1 MSKDPKIVL
10 PIEFPGAKEG
20 SKAIGDIAE
29 SLDSISKI
37 LSSFKSFKGLM
48 NKFGSNGLQLGQT
61 LKRMVSD
68 FETLQKGMN
77 ANTKSAK
84 AFRDSLKNLGSS
96 VKKVGNEVQKVQK
109 PLEKLKSGLGKR
121 AEIFFEYKS
130 LALMTNAVSSSLN
143 SIVNMQQELANL
155 QAISATTDVGMKSL
169 SESIYTTGLNSK
181 FAVEELAKASVV
193 LAQTGFSSDEI
204 KELLPAVEKL
214 ATATGTDLNT
224 SVQTATSV
232 LTVFN
237 LQAENANKIVNMMTE
252 AVNRTKAEIPTL
264 ANGIQYAG
272 AALGQMG
279 VSAEEAIA
287 VMSAVTNA
295 GLKARAVVGTGLRA
309 LVTELTKPTKA
320 LKDQLKSVGLTIE
333 DVDVQTNGLTNV
345 LKTLKDSGFGATEAF
360 KGLERRAASFYLA
373 ISSQLDTVDQLRM
386 SFVDSNAAMKAQER
400 QMNTLKSQSQR
411 FSNVMKNFVNNAL
424 SPFVKALT
432 LLLKTLNDVLEL
444 IIKIPAGI
452 GEFASTL
459 VITTLSIKGITKT
472 VGVLV
477 KTFSL
482 LRTAIEATTV
492 ATLKFDKI
500 LKFVKSTNKLML
512 ALTVAISGVYFAY
525 NKWFSSD
532 VDSKLEKSKEEIDK
546 YKNSIDSLNQAYD
559 ELNSKRKLYEND
571 ETARFQRIAELNDT
585 FAGTVELKLK
595 GTESFEELAKVMREA
610 MSEMTKAQ
618 ATQLAFANELIK
630 ESAKKAY
637 YNPNL
642 LTTTHTKRGEFLTK
656 YFKNKGFFGT
666 EDGLFKELVETPSN
680 VIFELVAELKNDKE
694 IKEEYK
700 KAILEVLSLASQYA
714 SNMTQIKIAS
724 LDEQIK
730 EMSEDMIGFP
740 DRKVFSKEGILS
752 QFETSRKK
760 FISSGMNPEN
770 LLGFKNEIANYS
782 SDIDALVK
790 ILEGNKQ
797 YLTETYGETVKLTP
811 SYEAIKNKTK
821 DLKDA
826 LTKVNDAISDELVT
840 DTGKIARDWE
850 STTRSF
856 AKYIGTYDRDTAI
869 SKSQGYLSE
878 LENAYGNYKIAKIE
892 QLRREYSDGKG
903 GVTALGQAIIEAET
917 NRIAGLIED
926 LKSQVNDKLEALG
939 YIGGDMTAREAASK
953 GVNDW
958 IEDAKRANN
967 IVTNLNQAIG
977 KLSYELTDNLA
988 NGFSEAFSSIIS
1000 GTMSVKES
1008 FRQMAISILEDL
1020 QKMIIKMLV
1029 FKGIEAAFSGSTGT
1043 PLPGEDG
1050 FVPPVKPSFG
1060 ATGGIVS
1067 GSIKNKDS
1075 VPAML
1080 MPGEFVLQKS
1090 TVDVLGEGFLHSLN
1104 NNAVQTLAASSIGG
1118 SASGSSMM
1126 TQNIYLIDER
1136 SQAQMGPNDVIAVI
1150 GKDIKTGGSTRQ
1162 LIQSVVSKRY

>member
-48 NKFGSNGLQLGQT
+48 SKFGSNGLQLGQT

-109 PLEKLKSGLGKR
+109 PLEKLKSSLGKR

-193 LAQTGFSSDEI
+193 LAQAGFSSDEI

-320 LKDQLKSVGLTIE
+320 LKDQLKNVGLTIE
-333 DVDVQTNGLTNV
+333 DVDIQSNGLSNV

-373 ISSQLDTVDQLRM
+373 ISSQLDTVDQLRNA
-386 SFVDSNAAMKAQER
+386 FVDSNAAMKAQET
-400 QMNTLKSQSQR
+400 QMNTLRSQSSR
-411 FSNVMKNFVNNAL
+411 FGNIMKNLLNNAL
-424 SPFVKALT
+424 EPFVKALT
-432 LLLKTLNDVLEL
+432 ELLKILNAVLKPISGL
-444 IIKIPAGI
+444 ISGLLS
-452 GEFASTL
+452 FAST
-459 VITTLSIKGITKT
+459 TLIVNFSIKSVISLLKALG
-472 VGVLV
+472 GVLLAAGKGLFALV
-477 KTFSL
+477 VGTN
-482 LRTAIEATTV
+482 
-492 ATLKFDKI
+492 TLKAALISLQTAFPPLLVLSAI
-500 LKFVKSTNKLML
+500 LTGLYYTWRHFTEDDS
-512 ALTVAISGVYFAY
+512 A
-525 NKWFSSD
+525 
-532 VDSKLEKSKEEIDK
+532 SKLEKTRGEIDK
-546 YKNSIDSLNQAYD
+546 YKNSINSLSQAYD

-571 ETARFQRIAELNDT
+571 ETARFQRIAELNDV
-585 FAGTVELKLK
+585 FSGTVELKLK
-595 GTESFEELAKVMREA
+595 GTESFEELSKAMRDA
-610 MSEMTKAQ
+610 MSEMTKQQ
-618 ATQLAFANELIK
+618 AVQLQLANETLRVHAK
-630 ESAKKAY
+630 EIDRYSDPSDFKEDIQGFVKKH
-637 YNPNL
+637 NL
-642 LTTTHTKRGEFLTK
+642 PETKS
-656 YFKNKGFFGT
+656 
-666 EDGLFKELVETPSN
+666 GLFDAFVEMPSDTMRE
-680 VIFELVAELKNDKE
+680 IVADLKNDDDLKKSTKAAMLHIIEAASQSVILMKQISAADVNEE
-694 IKEEYK
+694 IRGLTEG
-700 KAILEVLSLASQYA
+700 VLSHSDKNIF
-714 SNMTQIKIAS
+714 SN
-724 LDEQIK
+724 
-730 EMSEDMIGFP
+730 GG
-740 DRKVFSKEGILS
+740 VLS
-752 QFETSRKK
+752 QFESSRKN
-760 FISSGMNPEN
+760 FIDSGMNPDAMSSLVDIVKAYSEDIN
-770 LLGFKNEIANYS
+770 FEIEYLEEAKA
-782 SDIDALVK
+782 AL
-790 ILEGNKQ
+790 EYN
-797 YLTETYGETVKLTP
+797 YGETVKLTT
-811 SYEAIKNKTK
+811 SYQAIEKKTK
-821 DLKDA
+821 ELNDA
-826 LTKVNDAISDELVT
+826 LLRVSDAISDELVT

-869 SKSQGYLSE
+869 GKATSYLSE
-878 LENAYGNYKIAKIE
+878 MENSYRTYQLAKVE
-892 QLRREYSDGKG
+892 QIKRDYSDGKG
-903 GVTALGQAIIEAET
+903 GVTALGQAIIEAES

-967 IVTNLNQAIG
+967 IVTNLNQAVG

-1020 QKMIIKMLV
+1020 QKMIVKMLV
-1029 FKGIEAAFSGSTGT
+1029 FKGIESAFSALTGT
-1043 PLPGEDG
+1043 PLPGEEG
-1050 FVPPVKPSFG
+1050 FTAPVKPSFA

-1104 NNAVQTLAASSIGG
+1104 NNALQTLAASSVGG
-1118 SASGSSMM
+1118 SVSGSSMM

>member
-109 PLEKLKSGLGKR
+109 PLEKLKSSLGKR

-155 QAISATTDVGMKSL
+155 QAISATTDIGMKSL

-193 LAQTGFSSDEI
+193 LAQAGFSSDEI

-320 LKDQLKSVGLTIE
+320 LKDQLKNVGLTIE
-333 DVDVQTNGLTNV
+333 DVDIQSNGLSNV

-373 ISSQLDTVDQLRM
+373 ISSQLDTVDQLRNA
-386 SFVDSNAAMKAQER
+386 FVDSNAAMKAQET
-400 QMNTLKSQSQR
+400 QMNTLRSQSSR
-411 FSNVMKNFVNNAL
+411 FGNIMKNLLNNAL
-424 SPFVKALT
+424 EPFVKILTALLKGFNDIVSSIGKLTNGFGSIIASVGLVVLTMKNLQKGIISILTLFISLKKAVMGATASVVALDNTMKFIKKTNVWITAITAALT
-432 LLLKTLNDVLEL
+432 GLFLLYDK
-444 IIKIPAGI
+444 
-452 GEFASTL
+452 FAS
-459 VITTLSIKGITKT
+459 
-472 VGVLV
+472 
-477 KTFSL
+477 
-482 LRTAIEATTV
+482 
-492 ATLKFDKI
+492 
-500 LKFVKSTNKLML
+500 
-512 ALTVAISGVYFAY
+512 
-525 NKWFSSD
+525 SD
-532 VDSKLEKSKEEIDK
+532 TSKLEKQRGEIDK
-546 YKNSIDSLNQAYD
+546 YKNSIDSLSQAYD
-559 ELNSKRKLYEND
+559 ELSSKRKLYEND
-571 ETARFQRIAELNDT
+571 ESARFQRIAELNDT

-595 GTESFEELAKVMREA
+595 GTESFEELAKTMRDA
-610 MSEMTKAQ
+610 MSEMTKQQ
-618 ATQLAFANELIK
+618 AVQLQLANETLRVHAK
-630 ESAKKAY
+630 EIDRYSDPSDFKKDIQGFVKKH
-637 YNPNL
+637 NL
-642 LTTTHTKRGEFLTK
+642 PETKS
-656 YFKNKGFFGT
+656 
-666 EDGLFKELVETPSN
+666 GLFDVFVEMPSDTMRE
-680 VIFELVAELKNDKE
+680 IVADLKNDDDL
-694 IKEEYK
+694 K
-700 KAILEVLSLASQYA
+700 KSTKAAMLHIIDAASQ
-714 SNMTQIKIAS
+714 SVMLMKQISAADLNEKIR
-724 LDEQIK
+724 DVT
-730 EMSEDMIGFP
+730 EDILGAP
-740 DRKVFSKEGILS
+740 DRMAFSKGGIVS
-752 QFETSRKK
+752 KFESSKK
-760 FISSGMNPEN
+760 RFIDSGMNPKD
-770 LLGFKNEIANYS
+770 LLGFKKEMAGYS
-782 SDIDALVK
+782 SDLTALIK

-797 YLTETYGETVKLTP
+797 YLTETYGDTVKLTT
-811 SYEAIKNKTK
+811 SYQAIEKKTK
-821 DLKDA
+821 DLNDA
-826 LTKVNDAISDELVT
+826 LLRVNDAISDELVT

-869 SKSQGYLSE
+869 GKAQSYLLNMES
-878 LENAYGNYKIAKIE
+878 AYRSYEIAKTE
-892 QLRREYSDGKG
+892 QLRRDYSDGKG

-917 NRIAGLIED
+917 NRITGLIED

-1020 QKMIIKMLV
+1020 QKMIVKMLV
-1029 FKGIEAAFSGSTGT
+1029 FKGIEAAVSGFGGS
-1043 PLPGEDG
+1043 PLPGEEG
-1050 FVPPVKPSFG
+1050 FTAPVKPKYF

-1104 NNAVQTLAASSIGG
+1104 NNALQTLAASSVGG
-1118 SASGSSMM
+1118 SVSGSSMM

>member
-109 PLEKLKSGLGKR
+109 PLEKLKSSLGKR

-155 QAISATTDVGMKSL
+155 QAISATTDFGMKSL

-333 DVDVQTNGLTNV
+333 DVDVQSNGLTNV
-345 LKTLKDSGFGATEAF
+345 LKTLKESGFGATEAF

-373 ISSQLDTVDQLRM
+373 ISSQLDTVDQLRNA
-386 SFVDSNAAMKAQER
+386 FVDSNAAMNAQET
-400 QMNTLKSQSQR
+400 QMNTLSSQSQR
-411 FSNVMKNFVNNAL
+411 FGNIMKNLLNNAL
-424 SPFVKALT
+424 SPFVKILTALLKGFNDIVSSIGKLTNGFGSMIASVGLVVLTMKNLQKGIVSILTLFISLKKAVMGATASVVALDNTMKFVQKTNVWITVITAALT
-432 LLLKTLNDVLEL
+432 GLVLLYDK
-444 IIKIPAGI
+444 
-452 GEFASTL
+452 FAS
-459 VITTLSIKGITKT
+459 SD
-472 VGVLV
+472 
-477 KTFSL
+477 
-482 LRTAIEATTV
+482 AT
-492 ATLKFDKI
+492 
-500 LKFVKSTNKLML
+500 
-512 ALTVAISGVYFAY
+512 
-525 NKWFSSD
+525 
-532 VDSKLEKSKEEIDK
+532 SKLEKQRGEIDK
-546 YKNSIDSLNQAYD
+546 YKNSINSLSQAYD

-571 ETARFQRIAELNDT
+571 ETARFQRIAELNDV
-585 FAGTVELKLK
+585 FSGTVELKLK
-595 GTESFEELAKVMREA
+595 GTESFEELSKAMRDA
-610 MSEMTKAQ
+610 MSEMTKQQ
-618 ATQLAFANELIK
+618 AVQLQLANETLRVHAK
-630 ESAKKAY
+630 EIDRYSDPSDFKEDIQGFVKKH
-637 YNPNL
+637 NL
-642 LTTTHTKRGEFLTK
+642 PETKS
-656 YFKNKGFFGT
+656 
-666 EDGLFKELVETPSN
+666 GLFDAFVEMPSDTMRE
-680 VIFELVAELKNDKE
+680 IVADLKNDDDL
-694 IKEEYK
+694 K
-700 KAILEVLSLASQYA
+700 KSTKAAMLHIIEAASQ
-714 SNMTQIKIAS
+714 SVILMKQISAADLNEEIRG
-724 LDEQIK
+724 LT
-730 EMSEDMIGFP
+730 EDMLGFP

-752 QFETSRKK
+752 QFESSRKK

-782 SDIDALVK
+782 SDINALVK

-797 YLTETYGETVKLTP
+797 YLTETYGETVKLTT
-811 SYEAIKNKTK
+811 SYEAIGKKTK
-821 DLKDA
+821 ELNDA
-826 LTKVNDAISDELVT
+826 LSKMNEAISDELVT

-869 SKSQGYLSE
+869 GKATSYLSQM
-878 LENAYGNYKIAKIE
+878 ENSYRTYQLAKIE
-892 QLRREYSDGKG
+892 QIRRDYSDGKG

-926 LKSQVNDKLEALG
+926 LRSQVNDKLEALG

-1020 QKMIIKMLV
+1020 QKMIVKMLV
-1029 FKGIEAAFSGSTGT
+1029 FKGIEAAVSGFGGS
-1043 PLPGEDG
+1043 PLPGEEG
-1050 FVPPVKPSFG
+1050 FTAPVKPKYF

-1104 NNAVQTLAASSIGG
+1104 NNALQTLAASSVGG
-1118 SASGSSMM
+1118 SVSGSSMM